1 MKAII
6 LAAGIG
12 KRLHPLTI
20 DRPKCLVDFGTGA
33 ILDHQIE
40 AMLAVGVDSF
50 TIVVGFE
57 ADQVKR
63 HCTNKLGRKASLRF
77 VQNPDY
83 DKTNSLY
90 SLFLAKDE
98 LNDDLFLLNC
108 DIVFHTDLAR
118 RLVETDRPNVV
129 AVDLKATRPDGEMCV
144 KLSGESQIEA
154 ISKQLDPASAHGL
167 SAQVAR
173 FCHSGAQALA
183 AEVVRLASEDRQNTL
198 FPTSA
203 YGLLIEAG
211 QLFATDVSDLP
222 WAEID
227 SIEDY
232 EQAVEHALP
241 RMRLTAY

>member
-20 DRPKCLVDFGTGA
+20 DRPKCLVDFGTGT
-33 ILDHQIE
+33 ILHHQID
-40 AMLAVGVDSF
+40 AMLAIGVESF

-57 ADQVKR
+57 ADQVKS
-63 HCTNKLGRKASLRF
+63 HCNDKLGREASLCF
-77 VQNPDY
+77 VETTDY

-90 SLFLAKDE
+90 SLFLANEE

-108 DIVFHTDLAR
+108 DIVFHADLAR

-129 AVDLKATRPDGEMCV
+129 AVDLKAPRPEGEMCV

-154 ISKQLDPASAHGL
+154 ISKQLDPASSHGL
-167 SAQVAR
+167 SAQVVR

-227 SIEDY
+227 SIEDN

-241 RMRLTAY
+241 RM

>member
-20 DRPKCLVDFGTGA
+20 DRPKCLVDFGTGT

-40 AMLAVGVDSF
+40 AMLAIGVESF

-57 ADQVKR
+57 ADQVKS
-63 HCTNKLGRKASLRF
+63 HCNDKLGREASLCF
-77 VQNPDY
+77 VENTDY

-90 SLFLAKDE
+90 SLFLANEE

-108 DIVFHTDLAR
+108 DIVFHADLAR
-118 RLVETDRPNVV
+118 RLVEADRPNVV
-129 AVDLKATRPDGEMCV
+129 AVDLKAPRPEGEMCV

-154 ISKQLDPASAHGL
+154 ISKQLDPASSHGL
-167 SAQVAR
+167 SAQVVR

-241 RMRLTAY
+241 RM